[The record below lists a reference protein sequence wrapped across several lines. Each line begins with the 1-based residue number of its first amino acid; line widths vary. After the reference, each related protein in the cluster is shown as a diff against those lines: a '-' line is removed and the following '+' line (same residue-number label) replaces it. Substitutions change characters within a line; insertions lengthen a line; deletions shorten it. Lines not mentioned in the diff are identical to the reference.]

1 MKRNEIVEIYKAL
14 KGSKELTGLKL
25 AYAINK
31 NIDIV
36 EREIKP
42 IAEVE
47 RIIRMPDP
55 KYLEY
60 QAQSEVITGNP
71 DLSVKE
77 IGDKIEALNK
87 QYPEVLKK
95 TAKLNKEYLDLM
107 AEEIDEPKFHKIK
120 MEFIPDEITVDQLK
134 GLKFM
139 IEDY

>member
-47 RIIRMPDP
+47 RIIRMTDP
-55 KYLEY
+55 NYLEY

-77 IGDKIEALNK
+77 IGDKIKALNK
-87 QYPEVLKK
+87 QYPKV
-95 TAKLNKEYLDLM
+95 
-107 AEEIDEPKFHKIK
+107 
-120 MEFIPDEITVDQLK
+120 
-134 GLKFM
+134 
-139 IEDY
+139 